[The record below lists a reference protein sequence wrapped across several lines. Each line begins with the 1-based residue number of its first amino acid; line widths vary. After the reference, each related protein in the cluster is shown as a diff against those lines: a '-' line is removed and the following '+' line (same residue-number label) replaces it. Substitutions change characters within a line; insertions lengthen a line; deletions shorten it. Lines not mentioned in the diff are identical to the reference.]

1 MENKI
6 YKDTRA
12 SALLIAMILMGI
24 LMTLS
29 LGISSL
35 LIGTLRDSR
44 VLLEKTRA
52 WYAAE
57 SGLEHALLAVSEN
70 APGFETEKKDVILSM
85 SKDAAFDIKYE
96 YRVRA
101 AASEI
106 PQKESYEITTDEDR
120 FAALH
125 HNESITI
132 PLFSSEASAK
142 KFRVEYYLAPDLKLS
157 GSLVDEDLDILRWK
171 IFGIAADGAM
181 EVMNEFVPMQSG
193 KNTAGNPSCLGTGS
207 QCWNGAKFYERT
219 SLGFNIVNHHPI
231 TTFLEQHTQNFLVLT
246 NMVNVDVIAG
256 EALSTSEKKQL
267 ANIQYRVVEEDGQPR
282 LTLPSI
288 KIAADGFAGES
299 KQSLDLEVK
308 RESFLPV
315 FHYALYRTAE

>member
-6 YKDTRA
+6 YNNTRA
-12 SALLIAMILMGI
+12 SALLVAMILMGI

-70 APGFETEKKDVILSM
+70 APGFEAEKKTELG
-85 SKDAAFDIKYE
+85 DAHYE

-308 RESFLPV
+308 RDSFLPV